1 MHVNRCNSEH
11 TKCSIL
17 CFFLN
22 FPLLFPWKPNT
33 SNMAASGEPE
43 SSRGD
48 SVVTEFA
55 TYEDF
60 LDSQITPTDLYY
72 LEVSWLFTETIQKL
86 IFFAC
91 ECASAKW
98 RWGQVL
104 RLVMIRTRVRVTS
117 DASKNVFL
125 SRRVY

>member
-1 MHVNRCNSEH
+1 
-11 TKCSIL
+11 
-17 CFFLN
+17 
-22 FPLLFPWKPNT
+22 
-33 SNMAASGEPE
+33 MAASGEPE

-72 LEVSWLFTETIQKL
+72 LEVSWLSTETIQKL
-86 IFFAC
+86 IFFFAC

-98 RWGQVL
+98 RSGQVL

-125 SRRVY
+125 SLRVY